1 MFVEG
6 IACQKPEIW
15 HISRQM
21 QIVQDRKD
29 IASVKVKRLIWRK
42 IELRHS
48 HDVYGEEEK
57 L

>member
-1 MFVEG
+1 MFGEG
-6 IACQKPEIW
+6 IACQKPKTL

-21 QIVQDRKD
+21 QIAQDSKD